1 MHTTEGLVSKPC
13 AGSVETVW
21 NRLLE
26 TLKTLNVP
34 LFATVDHAANARAAG
49 LFMPE
54 TRVAFFGKP
63 AVGTH
68 LMLERPE
75 VALELPL
82 RIVIS
87 EVPGEGTM
95 LFMPDILWLAHRY
108 GIDPQLDSLRKTL
121 GFIALVSDK
130 VCGDGDEPGGEKPFL
145 KKGFLSPPDPPSHLP
160 KTVKNLGKAGGLKRG
175 NRSKRF
181 CYSPTANYSSLSC
194 STFLSSFLVPYVEPN
209 FPFSYSYHATQNILS
224 PRNSLLLFYK
234 LFSKNVSLSQ

>member
-87 EVPGEGTM
+87 EVPGE
-95 LFMPDILWLAHRY
+95 
-108 GIDPQLDSLRKTL
+108 
-121 GFIALVSDK
+121 
-130 VCGDGDEPGGEKPFL
+130 
-145 KKGFLSPPDPPSHLP
+145 
-160 KTVKNLGKAGGLKRG
+160 
-175 NRSKRF
+175 
-181 CYSPTANYSSLSC
+181 
-194 STFLSSFLVPYVEPN
+194 
-209 FPFSYSYHATQNILS
+209 
-224 PRNSLLLFYK
+224 YK
-234 LFSKNVSLSQ
+234 

>member
-95 LFMPDILWLAHRY
+95 LSCPTSWLPIATALIRSSTASGRPLVLWPL
-108 GIDPQLDSLRKTL
+108 LRQ
-121 GFIALVSDK
+121 GF
-130 VCGDGDEPGGEKPFL
+130 GD
-145 KKGFLSPPDPPSHLP
+145 
-160 KTVKNLGKAGGLKRG
+160 
-175 NRSKRF
+175 
-181 CYSPTANYSSLSC
+181 
-194 STFLSSFLVPYVEPN
+194 
-209 FPFSYSYHATQNILS
+209 
-224 PRNSLLLFYK
+224 
-234 LFSKNVSLSQ
+234 

>member
-95 LFMPDILWLAHRY
+95 LFMPDILWLAIATALIRSSTASGRPLVLWPLFPTRFV
-108 GIDPQLDSLRKTL
+108 GI
-121 GFIALVSDK
+121 
-130 VCGDGDEPGGEKPFL
+130 
-145 KKGFLSPPDPPSHLP
+145 
-160 KTVKNLGKAGGLKRG
+160 RG
-175 NRSKRF
+175 
-181 CYSPTANYSSLSC
+181 
-194 STFLSSFLVPYVEPN
+194 
-209 FPFSYSYHATQNILS
+209 
-224 PRNSLLLFYK
+224 
-234 LFSKNVSLSQ
+234 

>member
-121 GFIALVSDK
+121 GFMALVSDK
-130 VCGDGDEPGGEKPFL
+130 VKVLQHLISLIHQFL
-145 KKGFLSPPDPPSHLP
+145 QTSFPPPTLLTFP
-160 KTVKNLGKAGGLKRG
+160 
-175 NRSKRF
+175 RSKQTLSAKPGLENAVTAWRF
-181 CYSPTANYSSLSC
+181 YISPTW
-194 STFLSSFLVPYVEPN
+194 
-209 FPFSYSYHATQNILS
+209 
-224 PRNSLLLFYK
+224 
-234 LFSKNVSLSQ
+234 

>member
-95 LFMPDILWLAHRY
+95 LFMPDILWLAHRSGYHINNDDPYRRRPSSKFKLKEQKCQYQKKKSY

-121 GFIALVSDK
+121 GFMALVSDK
-130 VCGDGDEPGGEKPFL
+130 VCGD
-145 KKGFLSPPDPPSHLP
+145 
-160 KTVKNLGKAGGLKRG
+160 
-175 NRSKRF
+175 
-181 CYSPTANYSSLSC
+181 
-194 STFLSSFLVPYVEPN
+194 
-209 FPFSYSYHATQNILS
+209 
-224 PRNSLLLFYK
+224 
-234 LFSKNVSLSQ
+234 

>member
-34 LFATVDHAANARAAG
+34 LFATVDHAANARTAG
-49 LFMPE
+49 CSCP
-54 TRVAFFGKP
+54 KP
-63 AVGTH
+63 AWPFSASPRSGRIW
-68 LMLERPE
+68 MLERPE

-121 GFIALVSDK
+121 GFMALVSDK
-130 VCGDGDEPGGEKPFL
+130 VCGD
-145 KKGFLSPPDPPSHLP
+145 
-160 KTVKNLGKAGGLKRG
+160 
-175 NRSKRF
+175 
-181 CYSPTANYSSLSC
+181 
-194 STFLSSFLVPYVEPN
+194 
-209 FPFSYSYHATQNILS
+209 
-224 PRNSLLLFYK
+224 
-234 LFSKNVSLSQ
+234 

>member
-1 MHTTEGLVSKPC
+1 M
-13 AGSVETVW
+13 
-21 NRLLE
+21 
-26 TLKTLNVP
+26 
-34 LFATVDHAANARAAG
+34 FATVDHAANARTAG

-121 GFIALVSDK
+121 GFMALVSDK
-130 VCGDGDEPGGEKPFL
+130 VCGD
-145 KKGFLSPPDPPSHLP
+145 
-160 KTVKNLGKAGGLKRG
+160 
-175 NRSKRF
+175 
-181 CYSPTANYSSLSC
+181 
-194 STFLSSFLVPYVEPN
+194 
-209 FPFSYSYHATQNILS
+209 
-224 PRNSLLLFYK
+224 
-234 LFSKNVSLSQ
+234 

>member
-54 TRVAFFGKP
+54 
-63 AVGTH
+63 
-68 LMLERPE
+68 

-121 GFIALVSDK
+121 GFMALVSDK
-130 VCGDGDEPGGEKPFL
+130 VCGD
-145 KKGFLSPPDPPSHLP
+145 
-160 KTVKNLGKAGGLKRG
+160 
-175 NRSKRF
+175 
-181 CYSPTANYSSLSC
+181 
-194 STFLSSFLVPYVEPN
+194 
-209 FPFSYSYHATQNILS
+209 
-224 PRNSLLLFYK
+224 
-234 LFSKNVSLSQ
+234 

>member
-1 MHTTEGLVSKPC
+1 MFRPVSFGTFSWKAAFGEGTSPTNLQKKEWSCIPRKDSCPSPVR
-13 AGSVETVW
+13 VVW

-34 LFATVDHAANARAAG
+34 LFATVDHAANARTAG

-121 GFIALVSDK
+121 GFMALVSDK
-130 VCGDGDEPGGEKPFL
+130 VCGD
-145 KKGFLSPPDPPSHLP
+145 
-160 KTVKNLGKAGGLKRG
+160 
-175 NRSKRF
+175 
-181 CYSPTANYSSLSC
+181 
-194 STFLSSFLVPYVEPN
+194 
-209 FPFSYSYHATQNILS
+209 
-224 PRNSLLLFYK
+224 
-234 LFSKNVSLSQ
+234 

>member
-34 LFATVDHAANARAAG
+34 LFATVDHAANARTAG

-54 TRVAFFGKP
+54 TRV
-63 AVGTH
+63 VGTH

-121 GFIALVSDK
+121 GFMALVSDK
-130 VCGDGDEPGGEKPFL
+130 VCGD
-145 KKGFLSPPDPPSHLP
+145 
-160 KTVKNLGKAGGLKRG
+160 
-175 NRSKRF
+175 
-181 CYSPTANYSSLSC
+181 
-194 STFLSSFLVPYVEPN
+194 
-209 FPFSYSYHATQNILS
+209 
-224 PRNSLLLFYK
+224 
-234 LFSKNVSLSQ
+234 

>member
-75 VALELPL
+75 VA
-82 RIVIS
+82 S
-87 EVPGEGTM
+87 
-95 LFMPDILWLAHRY
+95 AHR
-108 GIDPQLDSLRKTL
+108 DFRSSRRRDDAFHARHPVACPSLR
-121 GFIALVSDK
+121 
-130 VCGDGDEPGGEKPFL
+130 
-145 KKGFLSPPDPPSHLP
+145 H
-160 KTVKNLGKAGGLKRG
+160 
-175 NRSKRF
+175 
-181 CYSPTANYSSLSC
+181 
-194 STFLSSFLVPYVEPN
+194 
-209 FPFSYSYHATQNILS
+209 
-224 PRNSLLLFYK
+224 
-234 LFSKNVSLSQ
+234 

>member
-82 RIVIS
+82 RIVPAKGRCSSCPTSCGLPIATALIRS
-87 EVPGEGTM
+87 STASGRPLVLWP
-95 LFMPDILWLAHRY
+95 LFPTRFV
-108 GIDPQLDSLRKTL
+108 GI
-121 GFIALVSDK
+121 
-130 VCGDGDEPGGEKPFL
+130 
-145 KKGFLSPPDPPSHLP
+145 
-160 KTVKNLGKAGGLKRG
+160 RG
-175 NRSKRF
+175 
-181 CYSPTANYSSLSC
+181 
-194 STFLSSFLVPYVEPN
+194 
-209 FPFSYSYHATQNILS
+209 
-224 PRNSLLLFYK
+224 
-234 LFSKNVSLSQ
+234 

>member
-1 MHTTEGLVSKPC
+1 MESRLRRRDFSNEPSKKGMVMHTTE
-13 AGSVETVW
+13 
-21 NRLLE
+21 
-26 TLKTLNVP
+26 
-34 LFATVDHAANARAAG
+34 VDHAANARAAG

-121 GFIALVSDK
+121 GFMALVSDK
-130 VCGDGDEPGGEKPFL
+130 VCGD
-145 KKGFLSPPDPPSHLP
+145 
-160 KTVKNLGKAGGLKRG
+160 
-175 NRSKRF
+175 
-181 CYSPTANYSSLSC
+181 
-194 STFLSSFLVPYVEPN
+194 
-209 FPFSYSYHATQNILS
+209 
-224 PRNSLLLFYK
+224 
-234 LFSKNVSLSQ
+234 

>member
-21 NRLLE
+21 NR
-26 TLKTLNVP
+26 
-34 LFATVDHAANARAAG
+34 

-121 GFIALVSDK
+121 GFMALVSDK
-130 VCGDGDEPGGEKPFL
+130 VCGD
-145 KKGFLSPPDPPSHLP
+145 
-160 KTVKNLGKAGGLKRG
+160 
-175 NRSKRF
+175 
-181 CYSPTANYSSLSC
+181 
-194 STFLSSFLVPYVEPN
+194 
-209 FPFSYSYHATQNILS
+209 
-224 PRNSLLLFYK
+224 
-234 LFSKNVSLSQ
+234 

>member
-95 LFMPDILWLAHRY
+95 LFMPDILWPVCPVRSRSA
-108 GIDPQLDSLRKTL
+108 T
-121 GFIALVSDK
+121 FTIAPRLIPLTARVLPTPSA
-130 VCGDGDEPGGEKPFL
+130 
-145 KKGFLSPPDPPSHLP
+145 SP
-160 KTVKNLGKAGGLKRG
+160 
-175 NRSKRF
+175 
-181 CYSPTANYSSLSC
+181 
-194 STFLSSFLVPYVEPN
+194 
-209 FPFSYSYHATQNILS
+209 
-224 PRNSLLLFYK
+224 
-234 LFSKNVSLSQ
+234 

>member
-121 GFIALVSDK
+121 GFMALVSDK
-130 VCGDGDEPGGEKPFL
+130 VCGDSGMNRGRSEETFL
-145 KKGFLSPPDPPSHLP
+145 KKGFLSPPPDPL
-160 KTVKNLGKAGGLKRG
+160 
-175 NRSKRF
+175 
-181 CYSPTANYSSLSC
+181 
-194 STFLSSFLVPYVEPN
+194 
-209 FPFSYSYHATQNILS
+209 LS
-224 PRNSLLLFYK
+224 P
-234 LFSKNVSLSQ
+234 SQDF

>member
-34 LFATVDHAANARAAG
+34 LFATVDHAANARTAG

-87 EVPGEGTM
+87 EVPGEGKM

-108 GIDPQLDSLRKTL
+108 GIEPQLDSLRKTL
-121 GFIALVSDK
+121 GFMALVSDK
-130 VCGDGDEPGGEKPFL
+130 VCGD
-145 KKGFLSPPDPPSHLP
+145 
-160 KTVKNLGKAGGLKRG
+160 
-175 NRSKRF
+175 
-181 CYSPTANYSSLSC
+181 
-194 STFLSSFLVPYVEPN
+194 
-209 FPFSYSYHATQNILS
+209 
-224 PRNSLLLFYK
+224 
-234 LFSKNVSLSQ
+234 

>member
-1 MHTTEGLVSKPC
+1 MHTTEGLVSKTC
-13 AGSVETVW
+13 SGSVETVW

-95 LFMPDILWLAHRY
+95 LFMPDI
-108 GIDPQLDSLRKTL
+108 DPQLDSLRKTL
-121 GFIALVSDK
+121 GFMALVSDK
-130 VCGDGDEPGGEKPFL
+130 VCGD
-145 KKGFLSPPDPPSHLP
+145 
-160 KTVKNLGKAGGLKRG
+160 
-175 NRSKRF
+175 
-181 CYSPTANYSSLSC
+181 
-194 STFLSSFLVPYVEPN
+194 
-209 FPFSYSYHATQNILS
+209 
-224 PRNSLLLFYK
+224 
-234 LFSKNVSLSQ
+234 

>member
-34 LFATVDHAANARAAG
+34 LFATVDHAANARTAG

-108 GIDPQLDSLRKTL
+108 GIDPGGAAGGRHCGKDRSACGQSA
-121 GFIALVSDK
+121 GVSDA
-130 VCGDGDEPGGEKPFL
+130 
-145 KKGFLSPPDPPSHLP
+145 
-160 KTVKNLGKAGGLKRG
+160 AGGQGL
-175 NRSKRF
+175 
-181 CYSPTANYSSLSC
+181 CYAGARKALYSQ
-194 STFLSSFLVPYVEPN
+194 Y
-209 FPFSYSYHATQNILS
+209 
-224 PRNSLLLFYK
+224 
-234 LFSKNVSLSQ
+234 